1 MSRLNEREIARR
13 LAEPLDAEPPEG
25 LLDRIKAEIPPVIE
39 VGTKAPGG
47 ELKQFPLPAA
57 STPPPRRQSWLI
69 AATLAMMVLGGLLA
83 WQLQFRALPQEAM
96 EVEVEADV
104 EETMPQVPT
113 AEDGVSGYPSGPP
126 PSANYPA
133 PVRPEAKS
141 ESVQLQSERQ
151 DMEALGY
158 VGSGEGS
165 QPPPPPPPAPV
176 APMEMSDSSAPLMDE
191 RRIST
196 SPTVSQPEM
205 EQTGKEKTPP
215 ARDPWATLQQTP
227 GVLTD
232 RVNVGGNES
241 GQQSTYVG
249 PGGVVG
255 GVVGESAGFAEEII
269 ITSKEEGARKQKA
282 GTTGG
287 TTGGDTE
294 PNDEAY
300 GDTFYRSAG
309 VNPFV
314 DTDEDRLSTFGLDVD
329 TASYTV
335 TRRYLEDGNLP
346 VPESVRV
353 EEFVNFFNYG
363 DAPPTKDDF
372 AIRAEGAPTPFAAQ
386 GYRLLRFNIRGR
398 EIRPEDRK
406 PAVLTFVV
414 DVSGSMQAEN
424 RLGLVKSSLGLLL
437 GRLKPT
443 DKVGLV
449 IYGSE
454 AKVVVEPT
462 HDLGRVRAAVEALQT
477 DGATNAEAGLL
488 LGYDMANR
496 YFRPEGNNRILLC
509 SDGVANVGNSGPG
522 SILEKIGKAARKGIE
537 LTTLGFGM
545 GNYNDHLMEQLANKG
560 DGRYA
565 YLDTLE
571 EARRVLV
578 EELEGTLETIAKDAK
593 VQVVF
598 SPEVVDRW
606 RLLGYENRDIADEK
620 FRDDT
625 VDAGEIGAG
634 HSVTALYEVKLK
646 PGVRGDK
653 PLAEVRLRWRSEQS
667 GKVREDSKLLRLSQL
682 SSSWERATPALRL
695 ASVAAEFAEI
705 LRSSYWARGSSL
717 DELFRRGQLISVEQS
732 ESRRPKDVAELVSL
746 IGKAARL
753 KGKEK

>member
-1 MSRLNEREIARR
+1 MSRLSEREIARR
-13 LAEPLDAEPPEG
+13 LAEPQDAEPPEG
-25 LLDRIKAEIPPVIE
+25 LLDRIKAEIPPLIE
-39 VGTKAPGG
+39 VGTEVGTRPPGG
-47 ELKQFPLPAA
+47 ELKQFPLPASA
-57 STPPPRRQSWLI
+57 PPPRRQSWLI
-69 AATLAMMVLGGLLA
+69 AASLFVMVLGGLLA
-83 WQLQFRALPQEAM
+83 WTLQYRAVPDEAI
-96 EVEVEADV
+96 EP
-104 EETMPQVPT
+104 EESIAAQTYSDNAVP
-113 AEDGVSGYPSGPP
+113 
-126 PSANYPA
+126 
-133 PVRPEAKS
+133 
-141 ESVQLQSERQ
+141 
-151 DMEALGY
+151 
-158 VGSGEGS
+158 EGDAAY
-165 QPPPPPPPAPV
+165 PPPPPAVSPPSANQPEARSEAAQLQKKMEALGNLGRDDEGIQPSAPT
-176 APMEMSDSSAPLMDE
+176 APMEVTEALEDQITITAESPLMDE

-196 SPTVSQPEM
+196 GATASQTEL
-205 EQTGKEKTPP
+205 EKIPA
-215 ARDPWATLQQTP
+215 ARDPWVVMQQTP
-227 GVLTD
+227 GVLAD

-241 GQQSTYVG
+241 GQQSEYK
-249 PGGVVG
+249 G
-255 GVVGESAGFAEEII
+255 GVVGEVAR
-269 ITSKEEGARKQKA
+269 GAVGAPPPPAPAPAPPPPAQRPKA

-287 TTGGDTE
+287 TTGGDAE

-300 GDTFYRSAG
+300 GDTFYKSAG

-353 EEFVNFFNYG
+353 EEFVNFFHYG
-363 DAPPTKDDF
+363 DAPPAKDDF
-372 AIRAEGAPTPFAAQ
+372 AIRAEGAPTPFAPA

-414 DVSGSMQAEN
+414 DISGSMAAEN

-449 IYGSE
+449 VYGSD
-454 AKVVVEPT
+454 ARVMVEPT
-462 HDLGRVRAAVEALQT
+462 HDLGRVRAAVDALHT
-477 DGATNAEAGLL
+477 DGSTNAEAGLL

-509 SDGVANVGNSGPG
+509 SDGVANVGNTGPG
-522 SILEKIGKAARKGIE
+522 SILERIGKEARKGIE

-593 VQVVF
+593 VQVAF

-653 PLAEVRLRWRSEQS
+653 PLAEIRLRWRSEQS

-705 LRSSYWARGSSL
+705 LRGSYWARGSSL

-732 ESRRPKDVAELVSL
+732 ESRRPQDVAELISL

>member
-47 ELKQFPLPAA
+47 ELKQFPLPA
-57 STPPPRRQSWLI
+57 STLPPRRQSWLI
-69 AATLAMMVLGGLLA
+69 AATLAVMVLGGLLA
-83 WQLQFRALPQEAM
+83 WKLQFRALAPEEMEMAEPLSQGDTQAGSPGGEPGPEGDAAYLPPPPPPPAM
-96 EVEVEADV
+96 QA
-104 EETMPQVPT
+104 
-113 AEDGVSGYPSGPP
+113 PP
-126 PSANYPA
+126 PSANYPTPA
-133 PVRPEAKS
+133 KPEARPETT
-141 ESVQLQSERQ
+141 QLQEE
-151 DMEALGY
+151 MAALGY
-158 VGSGEGS
+158 VSSNEDLQRQDAGSRARENA
-165 QPPPPPPPAPV
+165 QPSSPAPV
-176 APMEMSDSSAPLMDE
+176 APKEEEPEGFEDAIVVMSESPLVDE

-196 SPTVSQPEM
+196 GSTVNRTEL
-205 EQTGKEKTPP
+205 EKIP
-215 ARDPWATLQQTP
+215 AARRGLA
-227 GVLTD
+227 
-232 RVNVGGNES
+232 
-241 GQQSTYVG
+241 
-249 PGGVVG
+249 GGVVG
-255 GVVGESAGFAEEII
+255 GVAGGAGE
-269 ITSKEEGARKQKA
+269 QKKKS
-282 GTTGG
+282 G
-287 TTGGDTE
+287 TTGGDAE

-353 EEFVNFFNYG
+353 EEFVNFFHYG
-363 DAPPTKDDF
+363 DAPPTRDDF

-414 DVSGSMQAEN
+414 DISGSMEAEN

-449 IYGSE
+449 VYGSE
-454 AKVVVEPT
+454 ARVVVEPT
-462 HDLGRVRAAVEALQT
+462 HELGRVRAAVDALRT

-522 SILEKIGKAARKGIE
+522 SILERIGKEARRGIE

-545 GNYNDHLMEQLANKG
+545 GNYNDHLMEQLADKG

-753 KGKEK
+753 KGKGE

>member
-25 LLDRIKAEIPPVIE
+25 LLDKIKAEIPPVIE

-47 ELKQFPLPAA
+47 EVRQFPLPA

-69 AATLAMMVLGGLLA
+69 AATLAVMVLGGLLA
-83 WQLQFRALPQEAM
+83 WKLQFRALSSEELA
-96 EVEVEADV
+96 V
-104 EETMPQVPT
+104 EEPITQMDTAVPEGD
-113 AEDGVSGYPSGPP
+113 AAYPPPPPPAVPP

-133 PVRPEAKS
+133 PAKPQAGS
-141 ESVQLQSERQ
+141 ETAQLQQE
-151 DMEALGY
+151 MKALGY
-158 VGSGEGS
+158 VSSNESLGRRQDAESRAREYP
-165 QPPPPPPPAPV
+165 QPSAPV
-176 APMEMSDSSAPLMDE
+176 APKEEPAALEDAIMIVGE
-191 RRIST
+191 
-196 SPTVSQPEM
+196 SQ
-205 EQTGKEKTPP
+205 
-215 ARDPWATLQQTP
+215 
-227 GVLTD
+227 GVE
-232 RVNVGGNES
+232 GGVQGS
-241 GQQSTYVG
+241 V
-249 PGGVVG
+249 PGGVAGGMIG
-255 GVVGESAGFAEEII
+255 GVVLEAPLRASPSAVQ
-269 ITSKEEGARKQKA
+269 KQKV
-282 GTTGG
+282 G
-287 TTGGDTE
+287 TTGGDAE

-335 TRRYLEDGNLP
+335 TRRYLGDGNLP

-353 EEFVNFFNYG
+353 EEFVNFFHYG
-363 DAPPTKDDF
+363 DEPPTRDDF
-372 AIRAEGAPTPFAAQ
+372 AIRAEGAPTPFAGE

-414 DVSGSMQAEN
+414 DVSGSMQVEN

-437 GRLKPT
+437 DRLKPT

-449 IYGSE
+449 VYGDE
-454 AKVVVEPT
+454 ARVVLEPT
-462 HDLGRVRAAVEALQT
+462 HDLSRVRAAVDSLQI
-477 DGATNAEAGLL
+477 DGSTNAEAGLL

-509 SDGVANVGNSGPG
+509 SDGVANVGNTGPG
-522 SILEKIGKAARKGIE
+522 SILERIGKEARRGIE

-593 VQVVF
+593 VQV
-598 SPEVVDRW
+598 
-606 RLLGYENRDIADEK
+606 
-620 FRDDT
+620 
-625 VDAGEIGAG
+625 
-634 HSVTALYEVKLK
+634 
-646 PGVRGDK
+646 
-653 PLAEVRLRWRSEQS
+653 
-667 GKVREDSKLLRLSQL
+667 
-682 SSSWERATPALRL
+682 
-695 ASVAAEFAEI
+695 
-705 LRSSYWARGSSL
+705 
-717 DELFRRGQLISVEQS
+717 
-732 ESRRPKDVAELVSL
+732 
-746 IGKAARL
+746 
-753 KGKEK
+753 

>member
-1 MSRLNEREIARR
+1 MSRLSERDIARR

-69 AATLAMMVLGGLLA
+69 AATLAVMVLGGLLA
-83 WQLQFRALPQEAM
+83 WKLQFFPLYRGAEEAEVLPEMDSQAESAF
-96 EVEVEADV
+96 
-104 EETMPQVPT
+104 EE
-113 AEDGVSGYPSGPP
+113 
-126 PSANYPA
+126 
-133 PVRPEAKS
+133 
-141 ESVQLQSERQ
+141 
-151 DMEALGY
+151 
-158 VGSGEGS
+158 
-165 QPPPPPPPAPV
+165 PPPPPPAVPPPAASYP
-176 APMEMSDSSAPLMDE
+176 APARPEPHSGMAQKEELKALGYVGGEE
-191 RRIST
+191 RRQDAESRAMEY
-196 SPTVSQPEM
+196 PRPAAPAQPAEVP
-205 EQTGKEKTPP
+205 Q
-215 ARDPWATLQQTP
+215 AIATEP
-227 GVLTD
+227 MAVEGGVE
-232 RVNVGGNES
+232 GG
-241 GQQSTYVG
+241 VA
-249 PGGVVG
+249 GGVVG
-255 GVVGESAGFAEEII
+255 GVVGGVPGGVANESFADAIIVAQEEAPLRVGGAPPPAGI
-269 ITSKEEGARKQKA
+269 RQKV

-287 TTGGDTE
+287 NAE

-346 VPESVRV
+346 DPDSVRV
-353 EEFVNFFNYG
+353 EEFVNFFHYG
-363 DAPPTKDDF
+363 DEPPARDDF
-372 AIRAEGAPTPFAAQ
+372 AIRAEGAPTPFAPE

-398 EIRPEDRK
+398 EIRPEERK

-414 DVSGSMQAEN
+414 DVSGSMEMEN
-424 RLGLVKSSLGLLL
+424 RLGLVKRSLGLLL
-437 GRLKPT
+437 DKLRPT

-449 IYGSE
+449 VYGNE
-454 AKVVVEPT
+454 ARVVIEPT
-462 HDLGRVRAAVEALQT
+462 HDLERVRAAVNSLHT

-488 LGYDMANR
+488 LGYDVANR

-509 SDGVANVGNSGPG
+509 SDGVANVGTTGPER
-522 SILEKIGKAARKGIE
+522 ILERIGREARKGIE

-545 GNYNDHLMEQLANKG
+545 GNFNDHLMEQLANKG

-593 VQVVF
+593 VQVNF
-598 SPEVVDRW
+598 NPEVVDRW
-606 RLLGYENRDIADEK
+606 RLLGYENRDIADDK

-646 PGVRGDK
+646 PGVGGGDK
-653 PLAEVRLRWRSEQS
+653 PVANLHLRWRSERT
-667 GKVREDSKLLRLSQL
+667 GRVREEEKMLRMSQL
-682 SSSWERATPALRL
+682 APSWESATSSLRL
-695 ASVAAEFAEI
+695 ASVVAEFAEI
-705 LRSSYWARGSSL
+705 LRGSYWARGSSL
-717 DELFRRGQLISVEQS
+717 SDLFQHAHRVSAELAGARRTA
-732 ESRRPKDVAELVSL
+732 DVAELVSL

-753 KGKEK
+753 KGQGE

>member
-25 LLDRIKAEIPPVIE
+25 LLDKIKAEIPPVVE

-47 ELKQFPLPAA
+47 EVRQFPLPADRPVA
-57 STPPPRRQSWLI
+57 PRRQRWLI
-69 AATLAMMVLGGLLA
+69 AASLAVMVLGGLFA
-83 WQLQFRALPQEAM
+83 WQMQSLSPSRERL
-96 EVEVEADV
+96 EVEEPMAAQTYSDSS
-104 EETMPQVPT
+104 VPEGD
-113 AEDGVSGYPSGPP
+113 AAYPP
-126 PSANYPA
+126 PA
-133 PVRPEAKS
+133 
-141 ESVQLQSERQ
+141 SV
-151 DMEALGY
+151 A
-158 VGSGEGS
+158 
-165 QPPPPPPPAPV
+165 PPPPARKPAPAQPRADSETAQLREEMRSLGYIGSSEPV
-176 APMEMSDSSAPLMDE
+176 QPMAAPAPKASAPA
-191 RRIST
+191 
-196 SPTVSQPEM
+196 
-205 EQTGKEKTPP
+205 
-215 ARDPWATLQQTP
+215 ARDPWAVMQESP

-241 GQQSTYVG
+241 GQQGVESGVAG
-249 PGGVVG
+249 RVAGGVVG
-255 GVVGESAGFAEEII
+255 GESRWSKDGLV
-269 ITSKEEGARKQKA
+269 ITDKQELQRV
-282 GTTGG
+282 G
-287 TTGGDTE
+287 TTGGDAE

-314 DTDEDRLSTFGLDVD
+314 DTEEDRLSTFGLDVD

-335 TRRYLEDGNLP
+335 ARRYLEDGNLP

-353 EEFVNFFNYG
+353 EELVNFFHYG
-363 DAPPTKDDF
+363 DEPPTRDDF
-372 AIRAEGAPTPFAAQ
+372 AIRAEGAPTPFAPE

-406 PAVLTFVV
+406 PAVLVFVV

-449 IYGSE
+449 VYGDE
-454 AKVVVEPT
+454 ARVVLEPT
-462 HDLGRVRAAVEALQT
+462 HDLARVRAAVEGLQT
-477 DGATNAEAGLL
+477 NGSTNAEAGLL
-488 LGYDMANR
+488 LGYEVANR

-509 SDGVANVGNSGPG
+509 SDGVANVGNTGPG
-522 SILEKIGKAARKGIE
+522 SILERIGKEARRGIE

-593 VQVVF
+593 VQVHF
-598 SPEVVDRW
+598 SPEVVERW

-634 HSVTALYEVKLK
+634 HSATALYEVKLK
-646 PGVRGDK
+646 PGMRGDK
-653 PLAEVRLRWRSEQS
+653 PLAEIRLRWRSEQS
-667 GKVREDSKLLRLSQL
+667 GRVREDSKLLRLSQL
-682 SSSWERATPALRL
+682 SPSWERATPALRL
-695 ASVAAEFAEI
+695 ASVVAEFAEI
-705 LRSSYWARGSSL
+705 LRGSYWARGSSL
-717 DELFRRGQLISVEQS
+717 EELFRRGQLISVEQS
-732 ESRRPKDVAELVSL
+732 ESRRAQDVAELVSL

-753 KGKEK
+753 KGKE

>member
-25 LLDRIKAEIPPVIE
+25 LLDRIKAEIPPVVV
-39 VGTKAPGG
+39 VGTRPPGG
-47 ELKQFPLPAA
+47 ELKQFPLPA
-57 STPPPRRQSWLI
+57 SGSPPRRQSWLI

-83 WQLQFRALPQEAM
+83 WKLQFLSLSRE
-96 EVEVEADV
+96 EVEVAEPMEAQAYSDLPPESV
-104 EETMPQVPT
+104 
-113 AEDGVSGYPSGPP
+113 APP
-126 PSANYPA
+126 PPPAVPPPAANYPA
-133 PVRPEAKS
+133 PTGPPEPKS
-141 ESVQLQSERQ
+141 ETALQKKE
-151 DMEALGY
+151 MEALGRRD
-158 VGSGEGS
+158 EGM
-165 QPPPPPPPAPV
+165 QPSAPT
-176 APMEMSDSSAPLMDE
+176 APMEPVEVPEAFEEQITVAGESPLLDE

-196 SPTVSQPEM
+196 GAAVSQTEM
-205 EQTGKEKTPP
+205 EKVPP
-215 ARDPWATLQQTP
+215 ARDPWAKLSQTP
-227 GVLTD
+227 GVLSD

-241 GQQSTYVG
+241 GQQSNYK
-249 PGGVVG
+249 GGVVG
-255 GVVGESAGFAEEII
+255 GVAAGAVGN
-269 ITSKEEGARKQKA
+269 
-282 GTTGG
+282 TGG
-287 TTGGDTE
+287 TTGGNAE

-300 GDTFYRSAG
+300 GDTFYKSAG

-335 TRRYLEDGNLP
+335 ARRYLGEGNLP

-353 EEFVNFFNYG
+353 EEFVNFFHYG
-363 DAPPTKDDF
+363 DEPPTQGDF
-372 AIRAEGAPTPFAAQ
+372 AIRAEGAPTPFAPE

-406 PAVLTFVV
+406 PAVLIFVV
-414 DVSGSMQAEN
+414 DISGSMDAGN

-449 IYGSE
+449 VYGSE
-454 AKVVVEPT
+454 ARVVVEPT
-462 HDLGRVRAAVEALQT
+462 HDLGRVRTAVEALHT

-509 SDGVANVGNSGPG
+509 SDGVANVGNSGPD
-522 SILEKIGKAARKGIE
+522 SILERIGKEARKGIE

-565 YLDTLE
+565 YVDTLE

-646 PGVRGDK
+646 PGMRGDK
-653 PLAEVRLRWRSEQS
+653 PLAEIRLRWRSEQS

-695 ASVAAEFAEI
+695 ASVVAEFAEI
-705 LRSSYWARGSSL
+705 LRGSYWARGSSL

-732 ESRRPKDVAELVSL
+732 ESRRPQDVAELVSL

-753 KGKEK
+753 KGKKE

>member
-13 LAEPLDAEPPEG
+13 LAEPLDAEPPKG
-25 LLDRIKAEIPPVIE
+25 LLEKIKAEIPPVVE

-47 ELKQFPLPAA
+47 ELKQFPLPA

-69 AATLAMMVLGGLLA
+69 AASLAVAVIGGLLT
-83 WQLQFRALPQEAM
+83 WSLQFRALDEG
-96 EVEVEADV
+96 EVAV
-104 EETMPQVPT
+104 EEPM
-113 AEDGVSGYPSGPP
+113 AAPP
-126 PSANYPA
+126 
-133 PVRPEAKS
+133 EF
-141 ESVQLQSERQ
+141 
-151 DMEALGY
+151 
-158 VGSGEGS
+158 EGS
-165 QPPPPPPPAPV
+165 VPGGDASYAPPPPPPAAPPPPASYPAPARPEAKAEQELRSLGYLAPSEPV
-176 APMEMSDSSAPLMDE
+176 QPVEAPEAE
-191 RRIST
+191 
-196 SPTVSQPEM
+196 
-205 EQTGKEKTPP
+205 
-215 ARDPWATLQQTP
+215 ARDPWAVLSQKP
-227 GVLTD
+227 GVLAD
-232 RVNVGGNES
+232 RINVGGNES
-241 GQQSTYVG
+241 GQQSEYVG
-249 PGGVVG
+249 GAPGGVEGGVVG
-255 GVVGESAGFAEEII
+255 GVI
-269 ITSKEEGARKQKA
+269 SKESLARRQKA

-287 TTGGDTE
+287 DAE

-300 GDTFYRSAG
+300 GDTFYKSAG

-335 TRRYLEDGNLP
+335 ARRYLGDGNLP

-353 EEFVNFFNYG
+353 EEFVNFFHYG
-363 DAPPTKDDF
+363 DEPPTRGDF
-372 AIRAEGAPTPFAAQ
+372 AIKAEGAPTPFAGE

-406 PAVLTFVV
+406 PAVLIFVV
-414 DVSGSMQAEN
+414 DISGSMAAEN
-424 RLGLVKSSLGLLL
+424 RLGMVKSSLNLLL
-437 GRLKPT
+437 SRLKPT

-449 IYGSE
+449 VYGSE
-454 AKVVVEPT
+454 ARVVLEPT
-462 HDLGRVRAAVEALQT
+462 HDLGRARAAVESLQT

-488 LGYDMANR
+488 LGYELANR

-509 SDGVANVGNSGPG
+509 SDGVANVGNSGPD
-522 SILEKIGKAARKGIE
+522 SILERIDKEARKGIE

-565 YLDTLE
+565 YLDTPE
-571 EARRVLV
+571 EARRVLA

-593 VQVVF
+593 VQVAF

-646 PGVRGDK
+646 PGMRGDK
-653 PLAEVRLRWRSEQS
+653 PLAEIRLRWRSEES
-667 GKVREDSKLLRLSQL
+667 GRVREDSKLLRLSQL
-682 SSSWERATPALRL
+682 SPSWERATPALRL
-695 ASVAAEFAEI
+695 ASVVAEFAEI
-705 LRSSYWARGSSL
+705 LRGSYWARGSSL
-717 DELFRRGQLISVEQS
+717 GELFRRAQLVSVEQG
-732 ESRRPKDVAELVSL
+732 ESRRAQDVAELVSL

-753 KGKEK
+753 KKE